1 MRLDVDNTQS
11 LYWYID
17 SSFVVHYDMKI
28 YTVLH
33 FLMGKGDIEGE
44 STKQKVNTRRSTE
57 SELQGVVDK
66 IVKVLWCKRFLQ
78 AQGFEVKLNL
88 VYKDN
93 TSRIKLEENGKA
105 SSGKR
110 TRNFYI
116 NMFYVTDIDNRK

>member
-1 MRLDVDNTQS
+1 
-11 LYWYID
+11 
-17 SSFVVHYDMKI
+17 MKI

-44 STKQKVNTRRSTE
+44 STKQMVNTRRSTE

-116 NMFYVTDIDNRK
+116 NMFYVTDIHNRK